1 VSMNCEQFGQATDT
15 SPLSL
20 REREPSKSLGS
31 LLLGTIFD
39 SDVERRDETPAFPAE
54 QKYDLAGACWDS
66 ANPRCRLGR
75 PMKVKGLR

>member
-1 VSMNCEQFGQATDT
+1 VAPPATVSMNCEQFGQATDT

-39 SDVERRDETPAFPAE
+39 SDVERRDETPAFPGGAE
-54 QKYDLAGACWDS
+54 VRPGGCL
-66 ANPRCRLGR
+66 LGL
-75 PMKVKGLR
+75 G